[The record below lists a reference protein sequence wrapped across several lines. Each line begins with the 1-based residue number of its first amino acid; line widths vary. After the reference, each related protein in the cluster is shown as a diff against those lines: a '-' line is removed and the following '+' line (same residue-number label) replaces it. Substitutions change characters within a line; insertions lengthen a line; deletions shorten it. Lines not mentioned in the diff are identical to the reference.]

1 MTEKH
6 EVGCPC
12 HLGGTSVLFI
22 STEVAVYV
30 AICLQ
35 VYSTGAAGDLGS
47 ILGQEDLLEEG
58 VATLSSILAWRIPR
72 TEEPGGPQSM
82 GLQRVG
88 MTERLTLT

>member
-1 MTEKH
+1 M
-6 EVGCPC
+6 GCPC

-72 TEEPGGPQSM
+72 REEPRR
-82 GLQRVG
+82 LQPIG
-88 MTERLTLT
+88 SQ